1 MTRSV
6 EKPHILVAMEPG
18 PARDIVE
25 QQLRQRYS
33 FDYEIG
39 TVNAI
44 DDVHVEGVALVLA
57 DVAWDTT
64 PDILARFRD
73 ASPETRRIGLGPWGM
88 PVASGSLQALL
99 RNGLAEWFAI
109 QPQVLPDEQFHREI
123 SEFLEEWSRANGEI
137 FEIVRIVDDG
147 SAKGHRLRDLLQRNN
162 VTHGTYSPSSEV
174 GRATIEK
181 HGLTPEDL
189 PAFVLFDG
197 KVLRDPSVR
206 DLADAITGQ
215 TADPLPPV
223 DVLVVGAGPAGL
235 AAALYSASEGLS
247 VAVLERE
254 AIGGQAG
261 TTSMIRNYL
270 GFQRGIPGQQLAS
283 RAFRQAW
290 GFGAQVRFI
299 REAVSLTPTERGFVV
314 EVSDGT
320 TVDARAVVLAQGVT
334 YRRLGIESLE
344 SLVGAGVY
352 YGAAVTEAPSVRGKD
367 AFVVG
372 GGNSAGQAAVHL
384 SKFARSVTVLVRGSS
399 LAESMSEYLIEE
411 LRRARNIIVEFD
423 CEIVGGGGDRHLER
437 LEIRDRSSGDTRS
450 VDAYGL
456 FVLIGATAATKWLPQ
471 GVALDKWGF
480 VLTGRDVE
488 DADRWTMDRPTYP
501 FETSLPGV
509 FAVGDLRHGSVK
521 RVASAVGEG
530 SVVIQSVHDYLATT
544 RAPEA
549 ATAAGGQGRA

>member
-1 MTRSV
+1 
-6 EKPHILVAMEPG
+6 
-18 PARDIVE
+18 
-25 QQLRQRYS
+25 
-33 FDYEIG
+33 
-39 TVNAI
+39 
-44 DDVHVEGVALVLA
+44 
-57 DVAWDTT
+57 
-64 PDILARFRD
+64 
-73 ASPETRRIGLGPWGM
+73 
-88 PVASGSLQALL
+88 
-99 RNGLAEWFAI
+99 
-109 QPQVLPDEQFHREI
+109 
-123 SEFLEEWSRANGEI
+123 
-137 FEIVRIVDDG
+137 
-147 SAKGHRLRDLLQRNN
+147 
-162 VTHGTYSPSSEV
+162 
-174 GRATIEK
+174 
-181 HGLTPEDL
+181 
-189 PAFVLFDG
+189 
-197 KVLRDPSVR
+197 
-206 DLADAITGQ
+206 
-215 TADPLPPV
+215 
-223 DVLVVGAGPAGL
+223 
-235 AAALYSASEGLS
+235 
-247 VAVLERE
+247 
-254 AIGGQAG
+254 
-261 TTSMIRNYL
+261 
-270 GFQRGIPGQQLAS
+270 
-283 RAFRQAW
+283 
-290 GFGAQVRFI
+290 
-299 REAVSLTPTERGFVV
+299 
-314 EVSDGT
+314 
-320 TVDARAVVLAQGVT
+320 VLAQGVT